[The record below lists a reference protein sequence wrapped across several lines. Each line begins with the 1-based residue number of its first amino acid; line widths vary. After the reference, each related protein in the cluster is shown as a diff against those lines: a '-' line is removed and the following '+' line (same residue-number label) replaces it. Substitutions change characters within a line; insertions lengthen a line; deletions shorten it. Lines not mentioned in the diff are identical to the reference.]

1 MQVRK
6 QVVIVEDS
14 RPTRD
19 RLSGVVENNP
29 ALDLVGTADCVRQ
42 GRLCLE
48 EFKPDILLTDLDL
61 PDGSGIELIKF
72 ASSSQCTESI
82 VITVLGDEKSVIG
95 AIQAGASGYILKD
108 SEPADIGETILKTCE
123 GASTI
128 SPSVA
133 RFILKQFS
141 ISSAISA
148 TTQDA
153 EINGSESD
161 KPPEEPSVHI
171 ASSLTKREHEVLRLI
186 AKGFTYQEIANTLSV
201 SVHTITTHI
210 KHIYRKLAVSSRGQ
224 AVYEATQIGLI

>member
-1 MQVRK
+1 MRK
-6 QVVIVEDS
+6 RVVIVEDS
-14 RPTRD
+14 KPTRD
-19 RLSGVVENNP
+19 RLSGVVANNP

-72 ASSSQCTESI
+72 ASATQHTESI

-108 SEPADIGETILKTCE
+108 SEPADIGDTILKTCD

-141 ISSAISA
+141 TDS
-148 TTQDA
+148 
-153 EINGSESD
+153 SESIKKKVENSRAELD
-161 KPPEEPSVHI
+161 KPPEESSHQNP
-171 ASSLTKREHEVLRLI
+171 ASLTKREHEVLRLI

-224 AVYEATQIGLI
+224 AVYEATQIGLL